1 LALTLGLGALAIFS
15 SSANATGV
23 IPTLTG
29 AANFSNTSATLYGVV
44 SPGGVSTT
52 IAFCYSTSVITITG
66 GNCTVPSGTISYA
79 SANQSPTAS
88 SSNVTA
94 TAAIS
99 GLTAAT
105 KYYYAIGASQSVGV
119 TNWTAA
125 KNFTTIT
132 GGAFICTPNLYQ
144 VNNDYTWEFSPTTN
158 SFLKLNSIAQTTG
171 LNALGYDAENN
182 YLYAMGSSGGDLF
195 QIGVD
200 GAENNLGVP
209 SLAPQTTGAD
219 FIPDTN
225 FLLTAS
231 SAGGF
236 DLTDVASPAL
246 TTVSMGSTGSTFAAN
261 DITWTVNSSDTDY
274 VGYGLKGTGTNT
286 ATLYIVTLPV
296 ADIPASSANWS
307 AIPANPL
314 AVTADTGISLSGGAS
329 TSTDSYGAAYS
340 DSTGD
345 SFFYDN
351 TQEELFEATA
361 AQLASLGTQTF
372 VFRASSASTSGFSTG
387 ANDGASCPNAT
398 SPFAAPTP
406 INDSYA
412 IATNTSLS
420 AVTASSSVFNN
431 DQVVAGTSYNMDD
444 VVLEPGANQV
454 THSFTASASSGAL
467 VGTNGTLDITNANL
481 GYFTFTPNSGFT
493 GTETFTYDI
502 DETAPNNGVSTT
514 TATVSINVVHQQVV
528 SWAIGNDL
536 STSAA
541 STAPAPATDLGAA
554 PLLYSVN
561 TADSNTADCSVNAST
576 GVITYF
582 AAGVCTIDAS
592 AAATSTYTA
601 GFAELTFNV
610 TSLVIPTL
618 SWFPSPSSTPVSPSG
633 TTITPAPTT
642 DSPGA
647 ITYAIASTNDT
658 AGCTLA
664 SSSAPIVLMSS
675 AQGVCSI
682 TATVAASGSY
692 AVETIT
698 APFAILATPT
708 LSWAPSPTSFTT
720 IQSPQT
726 IGGVTTNSDGAI
738 TYAIDG
744 SADTAGCSL
753 TSSSAPVILHFT
765 TPGGCTIDAS
775 VAPSTTFAAAAISQS
790 FSVTTAPP
798 STITQSAPFAN
809 GSPDTASQSF
819 TAQLVTTGQSG
830 TVSFSASGSLP
841 AGVSVSSSGLIASN
855 GTTPSGVYTL
865 SGTDG
870 DTSSDSGTWT
880 YVLTVNSAGGTITQT
895 NTSGSVNAGN
905 PFTDTITTS
914 GNDGAVTFTTTS
926 SGNAFTV
933 SSSGA
938 VSSPDTLASGPYTVS
953 GTDVDA
959 FGNAGNWTYTL
970 TVNHVAGAIATVHD
984 SGTTPAGTAFT
995 DAITASGNVGAV
1007 TYTTTSSG
1015 NAFTVNSSGDVS
1027 ATGTLAHGV
1036 YLVSGTDVDA
1046 SSDAGSWTYTLTVT
1060 LTAVAPRGGTIAE
1073 GTSIASVNAGTAFNG
1088 TIATTG
1094 NDGSVTF
1101 STSAGGSFTVSPS
1114 GAISA
1119 PSSLTPGVYALSGI
1133 DSDGHGDTG
1142 VWTFTLTVVAA
1153 PPTISVAPAAPGAV
1167 GQTYTPVVVSSGPM
1181 VTITSSTPAV
1191 CRVRNGVV
1199 TYLASGTCALSFV
1212 TAASVDYPAATTVT
1226 QHITVRVPAKVH
1238 LTLFDFAN
1246 DEWALTPSMLNRLNV
1261 LARTI
1266 MRDDDTHISISGY
1279 ASSTGGV
1286 AHNVLLSRKRAAV
1299 VTRYLLAGLKDDGAT
1314 VAALRSLGHGAANF
1328 VSPDS
1333 AAAVNRRV
1341 SVYAW

>member
-1 LALTLGLGALAIFS
+1 MAVALGLGALVIFS

-23 IPTLTG
+23 TPTLTG
-29 AANFSNTSATLYGVV
+29 AANFSDTGATLYGVV

-79 SANQSPTAS
+79 SANQSPSVS
-88 SSNVTA
+88 SSSVTA
-94 TAAIS
+94 TATIA

-119 TNWTAA
+119 TNWTTA

-158 SFLKLNSIAQTTG
+158 SFVKLNSIAQTTG

-219 FIPDTN
+219 FIPNTN

-231 SAGGF
+231 SAGSF

-246 TTVSMGSTGSTFAAN
+246 TTVSLGSTGSAFAAA

-274 VGYGLKGTGTNT
+274 IGYGLKGTGTDA

-296 ADIPASSANWS
+296 ADIPASSATWS
-307 AIPANPL
+307 SIPANPL
-314 AVTADTGISLSGGAS
+314 AVTTDTGISLSGGTS

-351 TQEELFEATA
+351 TQEELFEASA
-361 AQLASLGTQTF
+361 AQLAALGNQTL

-387 ANDGASCPNAT
+387 SNDGASCPNAT

-420 AVTASSSVFNN
+420 AVTASNSVFSN
-431 DQVVAGTSYNMDD
+431 DQVVAGTSYNMDN

-454 THSFTASASSGAL
+454 THSFTSSSSSGTL
-467 VGTNGTLDITNANL
+467 VGANGTLDVTNANL

-493 GTETFTYDI
+493 GTETFTYNI
-502 DETAPNNGVSTT
+502 DETSPNNGVSTT
-514 TATVSINVVHQQVV
+514 SATVSINVVHQQVV

-536 STSAA
+536 STSVA
-541 STAPAPATDLGAA
+541 STAPAPATDLGSA

-610 TSLVIPTL
+610 TALVIPTL
-618 SWFPSPSSTPVSPSG
+618 SWSPSPSSTPVSPSG

-658 AGCTLA
+658 AGCSLA

-692 AVETIT
+692 AAETIT

-753 TSSSAPVILHFT
+753 TSSSAPLILHFT

-830 TVSFSASGSLP
+830 TVSFSASGSLS

-865 SGTDG
+865 SGTDS
-870 DTSSDSGTWT
+870 DTSSDSGTWI
-880 YVLTVNSAGGTITQT
+880 YVLTVSPAGGTITQT
-895 NTSGSVNAGN
+895 HASGSVNAGN
-905 PFTDTITTS
+905 PFTDTVTTS
-914 GNDGAVTFTTTS
+914 GNDGAVTYTTTS
-926 SGNAFTV
+926 TGNVFTV

-938 VSSPDTLASGPYTVS
+938 VSAPGTLAPGPYTVS

-970 TVNHVAGAIATVHD
+970 TVNHVAGVITIVHS
-984 SGTTPAGTAFT
+984 SGTTPAGSAFSDT
-995 DAITASGNVGAV
+995 ITVNGNVGAV

-1015 NAFTVNSSGDVS
+1015 NAFTVNSSGDVA
-1027 ATGTLAHGV
+1027 ATGALAHGV
-1036 YLVSGTDVDA
+1036 YLVSGTDADA
-1046 SSDAGSWTYTLTVT
+1046 SSDSGSWTYTLTVT
-1060 LTAVAPRGGTIAE
+1060 VTAPRGGTIVE
-1073 GTSIASVNAGTAFNG
+1073 GMSMASVNAGTAFNG

-1094 NDGSVTF
+1094 NDGAVTF
-1101 STSAGGSFTVSPS
+1101 STSAGASFTVSPS
-1114 GAISA
+1114 GAVSA
-1119 PSSLTPGVYALSGI
+1119 PSSLTPGVYALSGT
-1133 DSDGHGDTG
+1133 DADGHGGTG

-1153 PPTISVAPAAPGAV
+1153 SPTISVTPAAPGAV
-1167 GQTYTPVVVSSGPM
+1167 GQTYTPVVVSSGPT
-1181 VTITSSTPAV
+1181 VTITSSTPAI

-1199 TYLASGTCALSFV
+1199 TYLASGTCALSFA
-1212 TAASVDYPAATTVT
+1212 TAASVDYAAATTVT
-1226 QHITVRVPAKVH
+1226 QRITVRVPAKVH

-1279 ASSTGGV
+1279 ASSTGGA
-1286 AHNVLLSRKRAAV
+1286 AHNVLLSRNRAAV
-1299 VTRYLLAGLKDDGAT
+1299 VTKYLLAGLKHDGAT

-1328 VSPDS
+1328 ISPDS
-1333 AAAVNRRV
+1333 AAAANRRV